1 MHLSLYELDEMR
13 GEERRGEERRGEKWE
28 KRIKSAVCAGGD

>member
-1 MHLSLYELDEMR
+1 MHLSLYELDEM
-13 GEERRGEERRGEKWE
+13 RGEERRGEKWE